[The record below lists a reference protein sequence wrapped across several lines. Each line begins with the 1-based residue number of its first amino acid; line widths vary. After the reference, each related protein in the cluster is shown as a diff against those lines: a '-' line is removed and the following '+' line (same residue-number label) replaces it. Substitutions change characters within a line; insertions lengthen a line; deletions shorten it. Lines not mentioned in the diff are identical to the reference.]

1 MTGSEHMSAVDTTGL
16 RKDRLENLML
26 IVAVGMLEGPVALDR
41 LENQLAERLLTYRRY
56 RQKVDFEPGGLYR
69 RDDPHFDL
77 ANHIK
82 CVRLPG
88 PGGKEA
94 RQRFVGGIASEPLDP

>member
-1 MTGSEHMSAVDTTGL
+1 MSHSERMSAVDTTWL
-16 RKDRLENLML
+16 RMDRPHNLML
-26 IVAVGMLEGPVALDR
+26 IVCVWMVQGPVALDR

-56 RQKVDFEPGGLYR
+56 RQKVDFERGGPYWR
-69 RDDPHFDL
+69 H
-77 ANHIK
+77 HIK
-82 CVRLPG
+82 CVRPPG